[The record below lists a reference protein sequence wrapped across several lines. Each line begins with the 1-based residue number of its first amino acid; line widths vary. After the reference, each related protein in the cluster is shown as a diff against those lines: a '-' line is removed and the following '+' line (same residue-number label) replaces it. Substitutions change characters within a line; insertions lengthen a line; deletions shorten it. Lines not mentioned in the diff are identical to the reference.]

1 MTGFLASVKN
11 LNEAK
16 IASMATIDILD
27 VKNVSDGALGF
38 VGENI
43 IINIRKK
50 LPNHTISVTMG
61 NDEDPSSIKFKDKV
75 QTMINEKID
84 YIKIGLFNKRFIPQH
99 KQLLKSLSLEKTKAV
114 CVVFADLDF
123 DINLI
128 EDIIKCG
135 YQGVM
140 IDTHNKTDKSLIEI
154 LPIDIIK
161 RFVKIIKKSK
171 RICGLSGSLK
181 LKHISIL
188 KDLSPDFLGF
198 RGQICMTGRDKINI
212 DLINQV
218 AYEIRN

>member
-75 QTMINEKID
+75 YE
-84 YIKIGLFNKRFIPQH
+84 
-99 KQLLKSLSLEKTKAV
+99 
-114 CVVFADLDF
+114 
-123 DINLI
+123 
-128 EDIIKCG
+128 
-135 YQGVM
+135 
-140 IDTHNKTDKSLIEI
+140 
-154 LPIDIIK
+154 
-161 RFVKIIKKSK
+161 
-171 RICGLSGSLK
+171 
-181 LKHISIL
+181 
-188 KDLSPDFLGF
+188 
-198 RGQICMTGRDKINI
+198 
-212 DLINQV
+212 LIN
-218 AYEIRN
+218 

>member
-1 MTGFLASVKN
+1 MDLIIFFNTLFGFFTFVAWAICLLILFFIFTKKRFSKVINDQFYNFATLVAIVCSIGSLVYSEVVGFIPCKFCWYQRY
-11 LNEAK
+11 LMYP
-16 IASMATIDILD
+16 IALIL
-27 VKNVSDGALGF
+27 
-38 VGENI
+38 I
-43 IINIRKK
+43 
-50 LPNHTISVTMG
+50 
-61 NDEDPSSIKFKDKV
+61 
-75 QTMINEKID
+75 
-84 YIKIGLFNKRFIPQH
+84 IGLFNKRFIPQH

-161 RFVKIIKKSK
+161 RFVKIIRKSK

-188 KDLSPDFLGF
+188 KDLSPDFVIF
-198 RGQICMTGRDKINI
+198 PS
-212 DLINQV
+212 
-218 AYEIRN
+218 